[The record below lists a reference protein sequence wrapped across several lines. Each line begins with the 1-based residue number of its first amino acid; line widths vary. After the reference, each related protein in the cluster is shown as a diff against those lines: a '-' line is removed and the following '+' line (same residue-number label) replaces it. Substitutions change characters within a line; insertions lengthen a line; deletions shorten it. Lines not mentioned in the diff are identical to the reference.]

1 MGLFLP
7 GVGVYLLYLLG
18 AFHILLM
25 VGSPCLLNESKKIQT
40 RVPRKNVDPSFVTA
54 RPQGGFPLSR
64 KFYVR
69 VHARKFYS
77 RKENRDEVWTEVLGL
92 RREVELGS
100 IFTFTRARSFKHC
113 LSLTRERKSYTRTT

>member
-25 VGSPCLLNESKKIQT
+25 VGSPYLLNESNKIQT

-77 RKENRDEVWTEVLGL
+77 RKENRDEV
-92 RREVELGS
+92 
-100 IFTFTRARSFKHC
+100 
-113 LSLTRERKSYTRTT
+113 